1 MRHVL
6 GFLVGIV
13 LAPAALYGA
22 AWSEHE
28 ASKQMAKAQHGAAL
42 DNKLLPAFGVLLA
55 VGLVL
60 GVVAAAR
67 WLSPVAALVM
77 GVLFVGVSAAFAVKP
92 HKVND
97 LIVKRIHGD
106 IGTSVV
112 GLLSAGVVVLV
123 GGLLLASAV
132 MPHRWRTAPAE
143 EDLGLGWEPPSAR
156 QSAFTPTPSPAVGDY
171 DTSDY
176 SSSGGLSGG
185 SAFGGGSAFR
195 SPNSPTQETEYGGS
209 YGSSPSTPG
218 YNSPTYGRENY
229 GPSPSGGYGPSAPS
243 ANPWN
248 DR

>member
-6 GFLVGIV
+6 GFLVGVV

-22 AWSEHE
+22 AWSENE
-28 ASKQMAKAQHGAAL
+28 VTKQVKQHQQNL

-77 GVLFVGVSAAFAVKP
+77 GLVFVGAGVAFAIKP
-92 HKVND
+92 ERVGND
-97 LIVKRIHGD
+97 VTKRIHGD
-106 IGTSVV
+106 IGTSLV
-112 GLLSAGVVVLV
+112 GLLGTGVVVLV

-132 MPHRWRTAPAE
+132 MPYRWRTAHAE
-143 EDLGLGWEPPSAR
+143 EDLGLGWEPPSADYR
-156 QSAFTPTPSPAVGDY
+156 ASAASAGSDY
-171 DTSDY
+171 NTSDY
-176 SSSGGLSGG
+176 NSSGGLSGG
-185 SAFGGGSAFR
+185 SSSFGSGGAFGAS
-195 SPNSPTQETEYGGS
+195 SPPAQENDYG
-209 YGSSPSTPG
+209 GSSPSTPG
-218 YNSPTYGRENY
+218 YNSPTYGGGESF
-229 GPSPSGGYGPSAPS
+229 GPSPSRGYGPGTGSPS